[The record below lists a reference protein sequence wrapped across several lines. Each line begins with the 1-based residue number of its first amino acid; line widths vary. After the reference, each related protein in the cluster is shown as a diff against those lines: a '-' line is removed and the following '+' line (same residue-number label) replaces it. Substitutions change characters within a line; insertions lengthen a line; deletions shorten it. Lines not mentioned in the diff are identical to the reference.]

1 MEQCT
6 HEFSDLF
13 AQLGL
18 PHSEADMQKFCGEHK
33 IRDEESLPDA
43 KFWSPSQSQFLREQW
58 HQDSDWA
65 VVIDQLNTVL
75 RN

>member
-1 MEQCT
+1 MEQPT

-18 PHSEADMQKFCGEHK
+18 ADSEAEIQKFCKEHT
-33 IRDEESLPDA
+33 IREEESLPNA
-43 KFWSPSQSQFLREQW
+43 KFWSVSQAQFLREQW

-75 RN
+75 RS